1 MENSIAPPS
10 PWLALAEPI
19 RAAAEFGALFA
30 SLPALRNAPRGDG
43 HPVLVLPGYAASDA
57 STWVLREFLS
67 GLGYRALPWSLGRN
81 QGGLRGRS
89 EGGLKGDLGSR
100 LATRLDDVQQQTGV
114 PVSLVGWSLGGVY
127 ARVLATR
134 FPAKV
139 RQVITLGSPFA
150 GSPTATSIYRVYR
163 QTGHPRAEAIRTA
176 PQHAFA
182 GESLPGIPSTAI
194 YSRSDGIVAWQIA
207 REQPGPLSENIEVIS
222 SHVGLGIHPAVLFA
236 IADRLAED
244 PDDWQPFSRAGWR
257 RLIYPVIDDAP
268 A

>member
-1 MENSIAPPS
+1 VENSPAPPS

-19 RAAAEFGALFA
+19 RAAAELGALFA
-30 SLPALRNAPRGDG
+30 SLPALSNAPRGDG

-67 GLGYRALPWSLGRN
+67 RLGYRALPWALGRN
-81 QGGLRGRS
+81 Q
-89 EGGLKGDLGSR
+89 GGLKGDLGSR
-100 LATRLDDVQQQTGV
+100 LASRLDDVQQESGV

-127 ARVLATR
+127 ARVLARR

-139 RQVITLGSPFA
+139 RQVVTLGSPFA

-163 QTGHPRAEAIRTA
+163 RTGHPRAETIRTA
-176 PQHAFA
+176 PRHAFA
-182 GESLPGIPSTAI
+182 GEPLPGIPSTAI
-194 YSRSDGIVAWQIA
+194 YSRSDGVVAWQIA
-207 REQPGPLSENIEVIS
+207 RQQPGPLSESIEVIS

-244 PDDWQPFSRAGWR
+244 PNDWRPFSRAGWR
-257 RLIYPVIDDAP
+257 RLVYPAIDDAL

>member
-1 MENSIAPPS
+1 MENSTAPPS

-30 SLPALRNAPRGDG
+30 SLPALSSAPRGDG

-67 GLGYRALPWSLGRN
+67 GLGYRALPWTLGRN
-81 QGGLRGRS
+81 QGGLN
-89 EGGLKGDLGSR
+89 GDLGPR
-100 LATRLDDVQQQTGV
+100 LAARLDEVQQRTGT

-127 ARVLATR
+127 ARVLANR

-163 QTGHPRAEAIRTA
+163 QTGHPRAETIRTA
-176 PQHAFA
+176 PRHAFA
-182 GESLPGIPSTAI
+182 GEPLPGIPSTAI
-194 YSRSDGIVAWQIA
+194 YSRSDGVVAWQIA
-207 REQPGPLSENIEVIS
+207 REEPGPLSENIEVIS

-236 IADRLAED
+236 VADRLAED
-244 PDDWQPFSRAGWR
+244 PNDWQPFSRTGWR
-257 RLIYPVIDDAP
+257 RLIYPAIDDAL

>member
-1 MENSIAPPS
+1 MENSPAPPS

-19 RAAAEFGALFA
+19 RAAAELGALFA
-30 SLPALRNAPRGDG
+30 SLPALSNAPRGDG

-67 GLGYRALPWSLGRN
+67 GLGYRALPWTLGRN
-81 QGGLRGRS
+81 Q
-89 EGGLKGDLGSR
+89 GGLKGDLGSR
-100 LATRLDDVQQQTGV
+100 LASRLDDVQQESGV

-127 ARVLATR
+127 ARVLARR

-139 RQVITLGSPFA
+139 RQVVTLGSPFA

-163 QTGHPRAEAIRTA
+163 RTGHPRAETIRTA
-176 PQHAFA
+176 PRHAFA
-182 GESLPGIPSTAI
+182 GEPLPGIPSTAI
-194 YSRSDGIVAWQIA
+194 YSRSDGVVAWQIA
-207 REQPGPLSENIEVIS
+207 KQQPGPLSESIEVIS

-244 PDDWQPFSRAGWR
+244 PNDWRPFSRAGWR
-257 RLIYPVIDDAP
+257 RLVYPAIDDAL